1 MRIFLKIISYIFHP
15 IFIPFFGC
23 ILYFTFSSRFFPRPL
38 IDAKLLAI
46 AIITVFIPIVFFFLL
61 RTLGLAGNIFLEK
74 AKERILPLLLY
85 IVLLYL
91 LVLKIIFDEVD
102 FPELHYF
109 FLGVLFSSMTSL
121 ILAFL
126 NLKISLHMVG
136 ISGLTM
142 FLIALSI
149 YFKVNLLDTLAFLI
163 VANGLVASS
172 RLESKSHSIPELI
185 IGVFIGIIPQLLM
198 LQYWL

>member
-1 MRIFLKIISYIFHP
+1 M
-15 IFIPFFGC
+15 
-23 ILYFTFSSRFFPRPL
+23 
-38 IDAKLLAI
+38 
-46 AIITVFIPIVFFFLL
+46 
-61 RTLGLAGNIFLEK
+61 AGNIFLEK